1 MQLIKALAG
10 ASPLSLSSESHSTL
24 TLLTDVEVL
33 MSTEADIDIAGW
45 RFESAELN
53 NLISLSALSEEITK
67 SILMIC
73 ILERHF
79 LRNPLH
85 PLVKFFKFLFVNLSP
100 EVHIRLFGVGRYLV
114 EVVDRFLVDV
124 IDRYLV
130 DVVDRHSQR
139 KSKVMSEM
147 DFERHPSGVYQDLVN
162 VLGMVLAVVDRCSS
176 VVIDRCSHFALDRC
190 CPF

>member
-1 MQLIKALAG
+1 MMQGFSNNYLDLQ
-10 ASPLSLSSESHSTL
+10 
-24 TLLTDVEVL
+24 
-33 MSTEADIDIAGW
+33 
-45 RFESAELN
+45 ELN

-139 KSKVMSEM
+139 KR
-147 DFERHPSGVYQDLVN
+147 FQ
-162 VLGMVLAVVDRCSS
+162 LGFA
-176 VVIDRCSHFALDRC
+176 FALVLLQIADLSSLLS
-190 CPF
+190 